1 MDMNTIIVK
10 LLAITLCASAVAA
23 NAQESQD
30 VVPSTDRAIY
40 RINAGD
46 TLEISVWK
54 EEDLQR
60 EVLVRPDGGFSF
72 PLAGE
77 ILAEG
82 RTVREIREDLES
94 RLSRFIPDLVSTV
107 TVVAVTG
114 NSIFVIGQVNKPG
127 TFIMNPVLD
136 VMQALS
142 LAGGMTPFASLKN
155 IRILRRED
163 GVQTAIRFDFT
174 DVAEG
179 RSLEQNIQLRSGD
192 VVVVP

>member
-82 RTVREIREDLES
+82 RTVREIREELES
-94 RLSRFIPDLVSTV
+94 RLARYIPDLVSTV

>member
-1 MDMNTIIVK
+1 MDINTIIVK
-10 LLAITLCASAVAA
+10 LLAAALCASAAFA
-23 NAQESQD
+23 NAQESGD
-30 VVPSTDRAIY
+30 AGESPDRAVY
-40 RINAGD
+40 RVNAGD

-60 EVLVRPDGGFSF
+60 QVLVRPDGGFSF

-77 ILAEG
+77 LLAEG
-82 RTVREIREDLES
+82 RTVREIREELES
-94 RLSRFIPDLVSTV
+94 RLGRYIPDLVSTV

-155 IRILRRED
+155 IRILRREN